1 MQSSI
6 SLTMLAAKT
15 YRDQIADLG
24 WWDPDI
30 QEKGRQGRMVV
41 KREEELMRKG
51 YLHELL
57 FELGGAA
64 S

>member
-1 MQSSI
+1 MQNSI

-30 QEKGRQGRMVV
+30 QEKGRQGRMVAKG
-41 KREEELMRKG
+41 KRN
-51 YLHELL
+51 
-57 FELGGAA
+57 
-64 S
+64 